1 MMRAS
6 ALPGKEP
13 NCPCCA
19 GTPYNLVPLRL
30 TDNQRR
36 LRSLGSAIG
45 APRGG
50 SGGELCAAPAASS
63 GKQIWGN
70 EVDYEPVLLT
80 HNEGPDAEPT
90 SPMTKVHAGPDVPWS
105 YASIR
110 GDVRLAF
117 HPIRLAAAP
126 ARRPFHTAAP
136 ALPEQLPDALV
147 LRALGV
153 DRARHRHRRARAT
166 PLTPRPT
173 RSCAGPLIAL
183 DARVPWP

>member
-1 MMRAS
+1 MRAS

-36 LRSLGSAIG
+36 LRSLGRAIG
-45 APRGG
+45 APDHQQPH
-50 SGGELCAAPAASS
+50 AAPAASS

-117 HPIRLAAAP
+117 HPIRLP
-126 ARRPFHTAAP
+126 SGRPLH
-136 ALPEQLPDALV
+136 
-147 LRALGV
+147 
-153 DRARHRHRRARAT
+153 
-166 PLTPRPT
+166 
-173 RSCAGPLIAL
+173 
-183 DARVPWP
+183 

>member
-30 TDNQRR
+30 ADNQRR
-36 LRSLGSAIG
+36 LRSLSSAIG

-50 SGGELCAAPAASS
+50 SGGEVCAAAAAST

-110 GDVRLAF
+110 GDVRLF
-117 HPIRLAAAP
+117 SPHPSEDRPRPFTTLCTRAARTTS
-126 ARRPFHTAAP
+126 RRP
-136 ALPEQLPDALV
+136 
-147 LRALGV
+147 GSSC
-153 DRARHRHRRARAT
+153 
-166 PLTPRPT
+166 T
-173 RSCAGPLIAL
+173 RG
-183 DARVPWP
+183 